1 MATWVFEVTE
11 FKSVVRCDLGVIWR
25 LLEALVVRSNIH
37 MGTRVTEVADFNSEV
52 NFDLRGH

>member
-25 LLEALVVRSNIH
+25 LLEALVVRNNIY

-52 NFDLRGH
+52 NFDL